1 MTKTY
6 YSPSHE
12 YVSVT
17 DGIGTIGIT
26 TYAQSQLGDIV
37 FIELPESGRGFKR
50 GDESA
55 VVESVKA
62 ASEVYTPVAGETTE
76 INEELVANPGLA
88 NDDPEDTG
96 WFFKQ
101 TITNEDDLT
110 KLMDRAQYDAFVK
123 QNQ

>member
-12 YVSVT
+12 YISVE
-17 DGIGTIGIT
+17 DGVATVGIT

-37 FIELPESGRGFKR
+37 FVELPETGRGFKR
-50 GDESA
+50 GDEAA

-62 ASEVYTPVAGETTE
+62 ASEVYTPVTGETTE
-76 INEELVANPGLA
+76 MNEELAANPGLA
-88 NDDPEDTG
+88 NDDPEGAG

-101 TITNEDDLT
+101 TVIQEDELA

-123 QNQ
+123 ENQ